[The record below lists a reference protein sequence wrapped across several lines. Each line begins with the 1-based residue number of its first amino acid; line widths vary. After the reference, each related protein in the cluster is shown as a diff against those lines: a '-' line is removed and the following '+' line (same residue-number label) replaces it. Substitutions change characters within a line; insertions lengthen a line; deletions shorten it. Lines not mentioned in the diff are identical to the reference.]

1 MTTLDDHAVTGESL
15 NRENLFMR
23 IGNCKVSK
31 VIYVLLVNFIARLKV
46 LGSSCL
52 QNGQLILL
60 VEEVVEPV
68 RLNFFVGFVF
78 LLIVDVWAHFQL
90 EMLSSFFLIAK
101 PEIVA
106 LEFKFGFS
114 FGFFNLLLVPVFE
127 FFNFLLNVLLPPIVE
142 GGPYLV
148 LKKIFLLTD
157 LIPVIEGSLVF
168 NIACAFGNYLRWV

>member
-1 MTTLDDHAVTGESL
+1 MAGESL
-15 NRENLFMR
+15 NRQNLFVFV
-23 IGNCKVSK
+23 CKCEFFN
-31 VIYVLLVNFIARLKV
+31 VIHVISVIFKGRFKV

-52 QNGQLILL
+52 KNGQLLLL
-60 VEEVVEPV
+60 VQQVVEPV
-68 RLNFFVGFVF
+68 WLNFFVGFVF
-78 LLIVDVWAHFQL
+78 LLVVDVWAHFQL
-90 EMLSSFFLIAK
+90 KMLSSFILIAK

-106 LEFKFGFS
+106 LEFEFGFS